1 MEVILCCIDVVF
13 GSVTRTDQEEN
24 LLTTELGSQVSAEV
38 RISDLYQE
46 RWAVSSCGTSC
57 NPSFG
62 ALLRLLYLVSF
73 LLAYIVSCLC

>member
-13 GSVTRTDQEEN
+13 GSVTRTDQEN

-38 RISDLYQE
+38 RISDLYQQ

-57 NPSFG
+57 TPSFG
-62 ALLRLLYLVSF
+62 ALFHLLYLVSC